1 MANEKD
7 AIVRKAKIEIDIG
20 RSERDVKSLT
30 SQLKELQKQL
40 SSVQRLQNRAFESY
54 GKTQQRFHSKVL
66 GISSSVLSS
75 MGNKS
80 FEELRLKLLSQIEK
94 VQDKLIRKQE
104 DALKKQLDLE
114 RSIQQVRESR
124 ERNTKAETSQ
134 LEKQV
139 RLREVLN
146 RSERRQEQTT
156 LRWEY
161 QQRQENE
168 RKQEREKQQRL
179 AAERTI
185 FEHNQSIRAA
195 RQSDLEFAFVQ
206 NPARMG
212 SIVSKQNAKVIS
224 ELQKRKAEAEE
235 KQRRIINL
243 VSEQNARAIAALQ
256 KRKAEAEEQLRRKM
270 EEISRG
276 GISGVVGGMFDPTIG
291 DTVSA
296 RVRTM
301 KANGV
306 FGRAGRSAFQRLGSQ
321 ALWNI
326 QGRVISTAYNT
337 ARAGFEAAP
346 NMEEWLAETQA
357 IAGATD
363 GSMSDL
369 AQSIR
374 EVGANSRYTTEELTK
389 TTTVLAQAGY
399 SAEEISKLLGSVNR
413 LAAATGTDLRTS
425 VDLLT
430 SSMSLWNAQ
439 SSDAERMLN
448 SLTVA
453 VNDSKAE
460 INSIQKG
467 MQYAGAAASQM
478 GMSFEE
484 TVAAMSAVTNAGLK
498 TRSIMGTGLRAL
510 LTELSDPAK
519 KLERELKRVGLT
531 VSDVNVRVQG
541 FSNVMRNLAE
551 AGFGAEN
558 AFRGMDRQAAS
569 FYLASKSQ
577 LDLYE
582 NLLVSM
588 NRRGEA
594 EKAEQTRMDTTIAQL
609 NRFKNIW
616 FQIGADVGGPI
627 NFAFKKVMVGVN
639 DLSEGISKLTG
650 AIANGL
656 SSAFEKLDS
665 KLEKSKNKLES
676 LKQTSSSFA
685 DDMWGVSS
693 SRGVFMQRKGEDLEE
708 YMQRIA
714 RTHEELSQKYDK
726 EGKIVRKL
734 SSSYEELIS
743 YMKELALLRQ
753 DEQQQALKSDLELK
767 REKLNQISWEI
778 ARSSFG
784 RSKQNK
790 SNAALLG
797 ELFGINPRDYR
808 DIRAYKK
815 ALDYRMSGV
824 SDNELEK
831 RIYGIGKSNPEA
843 RGLLEQFLTL
853 RSAYGTAGREF
864 LSLSKQNSGKEFDRV
879 AAIQERAANVL
890 WKTLPNF
897 EEKIRNKGVSQSDL
911 INLVSTSSSLRSDM
925 LGIKGSE
932 NKLSGPARDLS
943 LKTQEKLN
951 TVIQQ
956 IDISIENYVE
966 GKIKDVEQEIKE
978 AKRANRQKSSEEISD
993 KIKEI
998 TSSLG
1003 ENIAI
1008 FDALIDAMK
1017 KQNFDKDVLRS
1028 VIEARDKSFTQL
1040 LSSQSNYAKTRANDV
1055 RDASNLAE
1063 LNLKS
1068 IRAQMTHNPTEMA
1081 RVSLEKTQASL
1092 AVEREILETLKKER
1106 NLYSAYSDQRF
1117 KSELVDP
1124 QEEVVVK
1131 LQLDEKA
1138 AIEEANRLGINGSGF
1153 WDQTGNSTGQGA
1165 RDFFNNIN
1173 QQSAAYSLTLEG
1185 LNSISSSLK
1194 NAFRAIATEG
1204 VKVSDAFKQMAQSI
1218 LQSLA
1223 NKAIDKGVDYMMF
1236 AAGQAFG
1243 FVGTGAGASGGA
1255 KTGTAGG
1262 LVTTQGIRRFA
1273 AGGGV
1278 AGRDSVPALLM
1289 PGEYVMKKSAV
1300 DMLGKETLDSLNRAT
1315 SRVSDEKASTIRE
1328 SKSAKPVV
1336 TNVYVVSDAK
1346 EAGMTPNDVL
1356 VTIGRDILQGGQTRE
1371 LIQQVVQGRY

>member
-7 AIVRKAKIEIDIG
+7 SITRKAKIEIDVQQ
-20 RSERDVKSLT
+20 SEKKLKELN
-30 SQLKELQKQL
+30 SQLKEVQKRLNEISRLKDRAFSTYSLSQQYRL
-40 SSVQRLQNRAFESY
+40 SSS
-54 GKTQQRFHSKVL
+54 L
-66 GISSSVLSS
+66 GVSRSGLSS
-75 MGNKS
+75 MGSRDLTRLQANETQKLERIQS
-80 FEELRLKLLSQIEK
+80 RLQSQELTH
-94 VQDKLIRKQE
+94 
-104 DALKKQLDLE
+104 KKRILDLE
-114 RSIQQVRESR
+114 RSTQKVEEDRERTRKKRLSSLEKEARETERIREINRKKIEDEKKYYAEADRLYANFVRER
-124 ERNTKAETSQ
+124 EDRI
-134 LEKQV
+134 
-139 RLREVLN
+139 RRE
-146 RSERRQEQTT
+146 SS
-156 LRWEY
+156 
-161 QQRQENE
+161 
-168 RKQEREKQQRL
+168 KSSL
-179 AAERTI
+179 AASAEATR
-185 FEHNQSIRAA
+185 RA
-195 RQSDLEFAFVQ
+195 RQADLEYVF
-206 NPARMG
+206 G
-212 SIVSKQNAKVIS
+212 EKLDSISNKG
-224 ELQKRKAEAEE
+224 
-235 KQRRIINL
+235 L
-243 VSEQNARAIAALQ
+243 V
-256 KRKAEAEEQLRRKM
+256 
-270 EEISRG
+270 
-276 GISGVVGGMFDPTIG
+276 GIMGGMFDPSLG
-291 DTVSA
+291 DTVFA
-296 RVRTM
+296 RWRNMSKT
-301 KANGV
+301 GV
-306 FGRAGRSAFQRLGSQ
+306 FANARRSALQRLGSQ

-337 ARAGFEAAP
+337 ARAGFEASP

-357 IAGATD
+357 IAGSTD

-708 YMQRIA
+708 YIQRIA

-767 REKLNQISWEI
+767 RENLNQISWEI

-808 DIRAYKK
+808 DYRDFRGYKK

-897 EEKIRNKGVSQSDL
+897 EEKIRNNGVSQSDL

-956 IDISIENYVE
+956 IDETIINYVE
-966 GKIKDVEQEIKE
+966 GKIKDLNQEIKE
-978 AKRANRQKSSEEISD
+978 ANRANRQKSAEEISD
-993 KIKEI
+993 KIKAI

-1003 ENIAI
+1003 DNIEI
-1008 FDALIDAMK
+1008 LDALIDAMK

-1124 QEEVVVK
+1124 QEELVVK

-1138 AIEEANRLGINGSGF
+1138 ALEEANRLGINGTGF
-1153 WDQTGNSTGQGA
+1153 WDQTGNSAKQGA
-1165 RDFFNNIN
+1165 RDFFQNIN

-1185 LNSISSSLK
+1185 LNSVSSGLK

-1236 AAGQAFG
+1236 AVGQALP
-1243 FVGTGAGASGGA
+1243 FVRTATGAGASGGA
-1255 KTGTAGG
+1255 KTGAAGG
-1262 LVTTQGIRRFA
+1262 LVTAQGIRRFA

-1315 SRVSDEKASTIRE
+1315 SRVSDEKASNIRE

>member
-1 MANEKD
+1 MANSELH
-7 AIVRKAKIEIDIG
+7 AITRVANIKVDIG
-20 RSERDVKSLT
+20 NSERDLDRLSKKFRELNKLVSIFSKLQSRDFNSYSISSQHRIAKATGLTRSELASMNKRELAARASDATAKSEEIKNKLLT
-30 SQLKELQKQL
+30 TQGTLQKKINNL
-40 SSVQRLQNRAFESY
+40 LVAESDV
-54 GKTQQRFHSKVL
+54 TSA
-66 GISSSVLSS
+66 
-75 MGNKS
+75 
-80 FEELRLKLLSQIEK
+80 
-94 VQDKLIRKQE
+94 IRKNREKITEQTRKQLE
-104 DALKKQLDLE
+104 LDEKKQ
-114 RSIQQVRESR
+114 
-124 ERNTKAETSQ
+124 K
-134 LEKQV
+134 K
-139 RLREVLN
+139 
-146 RSERRQEQTT
+146 
-156 LRWEY
+156 
-161 QQRQENE
+161 
-168 RKQEREKQQRL
+168 
-179 AAERTI
+179 
-185 FEHNQSIRAA
+185 
-195 RQSDLEFAFVQ
+195 
-206 NPARMG
+206 
-212 SIVSKQNAKVIS
+212 
-224 ELQKRKAEAEE
+224 EE
-235 KQRRIINL
+235 KQRVEEEKRNRKRIEDEKKYY
-243 VSEQNARAIAALQ
+243 SECERLYDNFVREIEDR
-256 KRKAEAEEQLRRKM
+256 KRRESSKSSLSASAEAARRARQADLEYVFGEKLDS
-270 EEISRG
+270 ISNKGLVGILG
-276 GISGVVGGMFDPTIG
+276 GAFDPTLG
-291 DTVSA
+291 NTVSA
-296 RVRTM
+296 RLRTM
-301 KANGV
+301 SANGV
-306 FGRAGRSAFQRLGSQ
+306 FGKAARSALQRFGSQ

-326 QGRVISTAYNT
+326 QGRIISTAYNT

-357 IAGATD
+357 IAGSTD

-374 EVGANSRYTTEELTK
+374 EVGANSRYTTEELTR

-413 LAAATGTDLRTS
+413 LASATGTDLRTS

-510 LTELSDPAK
+510 LTELSNPAK

-650 AIANGL
+650 AIANYL

-665 KLEKSKNKLES
+665 KLEKSKNRLDS
-676 LKQTSSSFA
+676 LKQTASSFA

-693 SRGVFMQRKGEDLEE
+693 SRGVFTQRNGEDLEE
-708 YMQRIA
+708 YTQRIA
-714 RTHEELSQKYDK
+714 RAHEELSQKYDK
-726 EGKIVRKL
+726 EGKIVRNL

-743 YMKELALLRQ
+743 YMKELSLLRQ
-753 DEQQQALKSDLELK
+753 DEQQQALQSDLRL
-767 REKLNQISWEI
+767 RRRNLNQISGRI
-778 ARSSFG
+778 TRASFRG
-784 RSKQNK
+784 NRT
-790 SNAALLG
+790 NAKTID
-797 ELFGINPRDYR
+797 EMFGVNPREYRRIEDYR
-808 DIRAYKK
+808 K

-831 RIYGIGKSNPEA
+831 KIFQMGNSNPELRA
-843 RGLLEQFLTL
+843 LLEQFLSARSEYSLNGANFL
-853 RSAYGTAGREF
+853 RI
-864 LSLSKQNSGKEFDRV
+864 LNQDSGKEFDRFASIQKK
-879 AAIQERAANVL
+879 AASVL

-911 INLVSTSSSLRSDM
+911 LDLVSTSSSLRSDM

-932 NKLSGPARDLS
+932 NKLSGPTRDLS
-943 LKTQEKLN
+943 LKTQEELN

-956 IDISIENYVE
+956 IDSSIENYVE
-966 GKIKDVEQEIKE
+966 EKIKDVEQEIKE

-1081 RVSLEKTQASL
+1081 RVSLEKVQASL

-1106 NLYSAYSDQRF
+1106 SLYSAYSDQRF
-1117 KSELVDP
+1117 QSELVDP
-1124 QEEVVVK
+1124 QEELVVK

-1138 AIEEANRLGINGSGF
+1138 AIEESNRLGINGTGF
-1153 WDQTGNSTGQGA
+1153 WDQTENSAKQGA
-1165 RDFFNNIN
+1165 RDFFQNIN

-1185 LNSISSSLK
+1185 LNSVSSGLK

-1236 AAGQAFG
+1236 AAGKALD
-1243 FVGTGAGASGGA
+1243 FVGTGAGSSGGA
-1255 KTGTAGG
+1255 KTGKATGAAGG

-1315 SRVSDEKASTIRE
+1315 SRVSDEKASNIRE

-1356 VTIGRDILQGGQTRE
+1356 VTIGRDILQGGQTRQ

>member
-7 AIVRKAKIEIDIG
+7 SITRKAKIEIDVQQ
-20 RSERDVKSLT
+20 SEKKLKDLNA
-30 SQLKELQKQL
+30 QLKEVQKRLNEISRLKDRAFSTYSLSQQYRL
-40 SSVQRLQNRAFESY
+40 SSS
-54 GKTQQRFHSKVL
+54 L
-66 GISSSVLSS
+66 GVSRSELSS
-75 MGNKS
+75 MGSRDLTRLQANETQKLERIQS
-80 FEELRLKLLSQIEK
+80 RLKSQE
-94 VQDKLIRKQE
+94 LTH
-104 DALKKQLDLE
+104 KKRILDLE
-114 RSIQQVRESR
+114 RSTQKVEEDR
-124 ERNTKAETSQ
+124 ERTRKKRLSS
-134 LEKQV
+134 LEKEARQTE
-139 RLREVLN
+139 RLREIN
-146 RSERRQEQTT
+146 RKKIEDEKKYYAEADKLYANFVRDREERIRRESPKSSSASSAEAARRARQAD
-156 LRWEY
+156 LEY
-161 QQRQENE
+161 VF
-168 RKQEREKQQRL
+168 REKL
-179 AAERTI
+179 D
-185 FEHNQSIRAA
+185 SI
-195 RQSDLEFAFVQ
+195 SNKGL
-206 NPARMG
+206 
-212 SIVSKQNAKVIS
+212 
-224 ELQKRKAEAEE
+224 
-235 KQRRIINL
+235 
-243 VSEQNARAIAALQ
+243 
-256 KRKAEAEEQLRRKM
+256 
-270 EEISRG
+270 
-276 GISGVVGGMFDPTIG
+276 SGVVGGMFDPTLG

-296 RVRTM
+296 RLRTM
-301 KANGV
+301 AANGV
-306 FGRAGRSAFQRLGSQ
+306 FRKAGRSSLQRFASQ
-321 ALWNI
+321 ALWNM
-326 QGRVISTAYNT
+326 QGRIISTGYNT
-337 ARAGFEAAP
+337 IRAGFESAP

-363 GSMSDL
+363 GSMADL

-374 EVGANSRYTTEELTK
+374 EVGANSRYTTEELTR

-510 LTELSDPAK
+510 LTELSNPAK

-627 NFAFKKVMVGVN
+627 NFAFKKTMAGIN
-639 DLSEGISKLTG
+639 ELSEVISKLTG
-650 AIANGL
+650 AINKGL
-656 SSAFEKLDS
+656 SAAFEKLDS
-665 KLEKSKNKLES
+665 KLEKSKNKLDS

-693 SRGVFMQRKGEDLEE
+693 SRGVFMQRQGEDLEE
-708 YMQRIA
+708 YTQRIA
-714 RTHEELSQKYDK
+714 RAHEELSQKYDK
-726 EGKIVRKL
+726 EGKIVRNL

-743 YMKELALLRQ
+743 YIKELALLR
-753 DEQQQALKSDLELK
+753 EEEERQALKSDLQLK
-767 REKLNQISWEI
+767 KQNLNQISWEI

-784 RSKQNK
+784 RGKQDK

-808 DIRAYKK
+808 HVDDYKK

-824 SDNELEK
+824 SNNELER
-831 RIYGIGKSNPEA
+831 RIYGIGGSNPQM
-843 RGLLEQFLTL
+843 RGLLEQILTARSSYGTTGFAFL
-853 RSAYGTAGREF
+853 RS
-864 LSLSKQNSGKEFDRV
+864 LQQNSGEKFDRFV
-879 AAIQERAANVL
+879 GIQKKAANVL
-890 WKTLPNF
+890 WKTLPDF
-897 EEKIRNKGVSQSDL
+897 EEKIRNKNVSRSDL
-911 INLVSTSSSLRSDM
+911 LELISTSSSLRSEM
-925 LGIKGSE
+925 RSIKGE
-932 NKLSGPARDLS
+932 EDKLSGLARDTA
-943 LKTQEKLN
+943 LKTQEELN
-951 TVIQQ
+951 NVIQQ
-956 IDISIENYVE
+956 IDRAIENYVE

-978 AKRANRQKSSEEISD
+978 AKRANRQKSAEEISD
-993 KIKEI
+993 KIKAI

-1003 ENIAI
+1003 ENIEI

-1028 VIEARDKSFTQL
+1028 VIEARDKSFTERL
-1040 LSSQSNYAKTRANDV
+1040 NSQSNYAKTRANDV

-1068 IRAQMTHNPTEMA
+1068 IRTQMNHNPSEMA
-1081 RVSLEKTQASL
+1081 RVRLEKTQASL
-1092 AVEREILETLKKER
+1092 AVEREILENLKKER

-1117 KSELVDP
+1117 QSELVNP
-1124 QEEVVVK
+1124 QEELVVK
-1131 LQLDEKA
+1131 LQLDEQA
-1138 AIEEANRLGINGSGF
+1138 ALEEANRLGINGTGF
-1153 WDQTGNSTGQGA
+1153 WDQTGNSMGQGA

-1194 NAFRAIATEG
+1194 NAFRSIATEG
-1204 VKVSDAFKQMAQSI
+1204 VKVSDAFRQMAQSI

-1236 AAGQAFG
+1236 AVGQAFKS
-1243 FVGTGAGASGGA
+1243 VGTGIGASGGV
-1255 KTGTAGG
+1255 KTGGSGSFDYLFNNNKPITSILDIGRTTGAAGG

-1273 AGGGV
+1273 TGGGV
-1278 AGRDSVPALLM
+1278 VGRDSVPALLM

-1315 SRVSDEKASTIRE
+1315 SRVSDEKASNIRE

-1356 VTIGRDILQGGQTRE
+1356 VTIGRDILQGGQTRQ

>member
-1 MANEKD
+1 MANSELH
-7 AIVRKAKIEIDIG
+7 AITRVANIKVDIG
-20 RSERDVKSLT
+20 NSERDLDRLSKKFRELNKLVSIFSKLQSRDFNSYSISSQHRIAKATGLTRSELASMNKRELAARASDATAKSEEIKNKLLT
-30 SQLKELQKQL
+30 TQGTLQKKINNL
-40 SSVQRLQNRAFESY
+40 LVAESDV
-54 GKTQQRFHSKVL
+54 TSA
-66 GISSSVLSS
+66 
-75 MGNKS
+75 
-80 FEELRLKLLSQIEK
+80 
-94 VQDKLIRKQE
+94 IRKNREKITEQTRKQLE
-104 DALKKQLDLE
+104 LDEKKQ
-114 RSIQQVRESR
+114 
-124 ERNTKAETSQ
+124 K
-134 LEKQV
+134 K
-139 RLREVLN
+139 
-146 RSERRQEQTT
+146 
-156 LRWEY
+156 
-161 QQRQENE
+161 
-168 RKQEREKQQRL
+168 
-179 AAERTI
+179 
-185 FEHNQSIRAA
+185 
-195 RQSDLEFAFVQ
+195 
-206 NPARMG
+206 
-212 SIVSKQNAKVIS
+212 
-224 ELQKRKAEAEE
+224 EE
-235 KQRRIINL
+235 KQRVEEEKRNRKRIEDEKKYY
-243 VSEQNARAIAALQ
+243 SECERLYDNFVREIEDR
-256 KRKAEAEEQLRRKM
+256 KRRESSKSSLSASAEAARRARQADLEYVFGEKLDS
-270 EEISRG
+270 ISNKGLVGILG
-276 GISGVVGGMFDPTIG
+276 GAFDPTLG
-291 DTVSA
+291 NTVSA
-296 RVRTM
+296 RLRTM
-301 KANGV
+301 SANGV
-306 FGRAGRSAFQRLGSQ
+306 FGKAARSALQRFGSQ

-337 ARAGFEAAP
+337 ARAGFESAP
-346 NMEEWLAETQA
+346 KMEEWLAETQA
-357 IAGATD
+357 IAGSTD

-374 EVGANSRYTTEELTK
+374 EVGANSRYTTEELTR

-413 LAAATGTDLRTS
+413 LASATGTDLRTS

-510 LTELSDPAK
+510 LTELSNPAK

-650 AIANGL
+650 AIANYL

-665 KLEKSKNKLES
+665 KLEKSKNRLDS
-676 LKQTSSSFA
+676 LKQTASSFA

-693 SRGVFMQRKGEDLEE
+693 SRGVFTQRNGEDLEE
-708 YMQRIA
+708 YTQRIA
-714 RTHEELSQKYDK
+714 RAHEELSQKYDK
-726 EGKIVRKL
+726 EGKIVRNL

-743 YMKELALLRQ
+743 YMKELSLLRQ
-753 DEQQQALKSDLELK
+753 DEQQQALQSDLRL
-767 REKLNQISWEI
+767 RRRNLNQISGRI
-778 ARSSFG
+778 TRASFRG
-784 RSKQNK
+784 NRT
-790 SNAALLG
+790 NAKTID
-797 ELFGINPRDYR
+797 EMFGVNPREYRRIEDYR
-808 DIRAYKK
+808 K

-831 RIYGIGKSNPEA
+831 KIFQMGNSNPELRA
-843 RGLLEQFLTL
+843 LLEQFLSARSEYSLNGANFL
-853 RSAYGTAGREF
+853 RI
-864 LSLSKQNSGKEFDRV
+864 LNQDSGKEFDRFASIQKK
-879 AAIQERAANVL
+879 AASVL

-911 INLVSTSSSLRSDM
+911 LDLVSTSSSLRSDM

-932 NKLSGPARDLS
+932 NKLSGPTRDLS
-943 LKTQEKLN
+943 LKTQEELN

-956 IDISIENYVE
+956 IDSSIENYVE
-966 GKIKDVEQEIKE
+966 EKIKDVEQEIKE

-1106 NLYSAYSDQRF
+1106 SLYSAYSDQRF
-1117 KSELVDP
+1117 QSELVDP
-1124 QEEVVVK
+1124 QEELVVK

-1138 AIEEANRLGINGSGF
+1138 AIEESNRLGINGTGF
-1153 WDQTGNSTGQGA
+1153 WDQTENSAKQGA
-1165 RDFFNNIN
+1165 RDFFQNIN

-1185 LNSISSSLK
+1185 LNSVSSGLK

-1236 AAGQAFG
+1236 AAGKALD
-1243 FVGTGAGASGGA
+1243 FVGTGAGSSGGA
-1255 KTGTAGG
+1255 KTGKATGAAGG

-1315 SRVSDEKASTIRE
+1315 SRVSDEKASNIRE

-1356 VTIGRDILQGGQTRE
+1356 VTIGRDILQGGQTRQ

>member
-7 AIVRKAKIEIDIG
+7 SITRKAKIEIDVQQ
-20 RSERDVKSLT
+20 SEKKLKELN
-30 SQLKELQKQL
+30 SQLKEVQKRLNEISRLKDRAFSTYSLSHQYRL
-40 SSVQRLQNRAFESY
+40 SSS
-54 GKTQQRFHSKVL
+54 L
-66 GISSSVLSS
+66 GVSRSGLSS
-75 MGNKS
+75 MGSRDLTRLQANETQKLERIQS
-80 FEELRLKLLSQIEK
+80 RLQSQELTH
-94 VQDKLIRKQE
+94 
-104 DALKKQLDLE
+104 KKRILDLE
-114 RSIQQVRESR
+114 RSTQKVEEDRERSRKKRLSSLEKEARQTERIREINRKKIEDEKKYYAEADKLYAKFVRER
-124 ERNTKAETSQ
+124 EDRIRRESSKSSLASSAE
-134 LEKQV
+134 
-139 RLREVLN
+139 
-146 RSERRQEQTT
+146 
-156 LRWEY
+156 
-161 QQRQENE
+161 
-168 RKQEREKQQRL
+168 
-179 AAERTI
+179 
-185 FEHNQSIRAA
+185 AA
-195 RQSDLEFAFVQ
+195 RRARQADLEYVF
-206 NPARMG
+206 G
-212 SIVSKQNAKVIS
+212 EKLDSISNKGFS
-224 ELQKRKAEAEE
+224 
-235 KQRRIINL
+235 
-243 VSEQNARAIAALQ
+243 
-256 KRKAEAEEQLRRKM
+256 
-270 EEISRG
+270 
-276 GISGVVGGMFDPTIG
+276 GILGGMFDPTLG

-296 RVRTM
+296 RWRNM
-301 KANGV
+301 SNSGV
-306 FGRAGRSAFQRLGSQ
+306 FANARRSALQRLGSQ

-337 ARAGFEAAP
+337 ARAGFESAP
-346 NMEEWLAETQA
+346 KMEEWLAETQA

-374 EVGANSRYTTEELTK
+374 EAGANSRYTTEELTR

-413 LAAATGTDLRTS
+413 LASATGTDLRTS

-448 SLTVA
+448 SLTIA

-510 LTELSDPAK
+510 LTELSNPAK

-558 AFRGMDRQAAS
+558 AFRAMDRQAAS

-616 FQIGADVGGPI
+616 FQIGSDVGGPI
-627 NFAFKKVMVGVN
+627 NLAFKKIMFGVN
-639 DLSEGISKLTG
+639 EFSEVISKLTG
-650 AIANGL
+650 AIDKGL
-656 SSAFEKLDS
+656 SAAFEKLDS
-665 KLEKSKNKLES
+665 KLEKSKNKLDS

-693 SRGVFMQRKGEDLEE
+693 SRGVFMQRNGEDLEE
-708 YMQRIA
+708 YTQRIA
-714 RTHEELSQKYDK
+714 RAHEELSQKYDK
-726 EGKIVRKL
+726 EGKIVRNL
-734 SSSYEELIS
+734 SSSYEELIA

-753 DEQQQALKSDLELK
+753 EEQQQALKSDLELK
-767 REKLNQISWEI
+767 RKNLNQISWEI

-784 RSKQNK
+784 RGKQDK
-790 SNAALLG
+790 SNATILG

-808 DIRAYKK
+808 QIGDYKK

-824 SDNELEK
+824 SNNELEK
-831 RIYGIGKSNPEA
+831 RIFGIGNSNPQL
-843 RGLLEQFLTL
+843 RGFLEQFLTA
-853 RSAYGTAGREF
+853 RSAYGTAGGEF
-864 LSLSKQNSGKEFDRV
+864 LSLSMQRSGEEFDRFSS
-879 AAIQERAANVL
+879 IQKKAANVL
-890 WKTLPNF
+890 WKTLPAF

-911 INLVSTSSSLRSDM
+911 LDLVSTSSSLRSDM
-925 LGIKGSE
+925 WEIKGSE
-932 NKLSGPARDLS
+932 DKLRGPARDIALR
-943 LKTQEKLN
+943 TQEELN
-951 TVIQQ
+951 SVIQQ

-978 AKRANRQKSSEEISD
+978 AKRANRQKSAEEISD
-993 KIKEI
+993 KIKAI

-1028 VIEARDKSFTQL
+1028 VIEARDKSFTEVL
-1040 LSSQSNYAKTRANDV
+1040 NSQSNYAKTRANDV

-1068 IRAQMTHNPTEMA
+1068 LRTQMNHNPSEMA
-1081 RVSLEKTQASL
+1081 RILLEKTQTSL
-1092 AVEREILETLKKER
+1092 AVEREILENLKKER

-1117 KSELVDP
+1117 QSELVNP
-1124 QEEVVVK
+1124 QEELVVK
-1131 LQLDEKA
+1131 LQLDEQA
-1138 AIEEANRLGINGSGF
+1138 ALEEANRLGINGTGF
-1153 WDQTGNSTGQGA
+1153 WDQTGNSMGQGA

-1185 LNSISSSLK
+1185 LNSVSSGLK
-1194 NAFRAIATEG
+1194 NAFRAIATDG
-1204 VKVSDAFKQMAQSI
+1204 MKVSDAFRQMAQSI

-1236 AAGQAFG
+1236 AAGQALG
-1243 FVGTGAGASGGA
+1243 FVGTGIGASGGA
-1255 KTGTAGG
+1255 TSGGQQISNSVPKNITPYPGAVGG
-1262 LVTTQGIRRFA
+1262 LITTQGIRRFA

-1278 AGRDSVPALLM
+1278 VGRDSVPALLM

-1315 SRVSDEKASTIRE
+1315 SRVSDEKASNIRE
-1328 SKSAKPVV
+1328 SKPAKPVV

-1356 VTIGRDILQGGQTRE
+1356 VTISRDILQGGQTRE